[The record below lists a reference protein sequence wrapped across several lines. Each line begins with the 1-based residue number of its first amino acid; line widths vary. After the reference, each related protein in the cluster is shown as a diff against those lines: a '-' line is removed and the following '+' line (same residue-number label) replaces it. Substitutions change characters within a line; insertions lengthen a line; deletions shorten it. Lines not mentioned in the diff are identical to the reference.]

1 MTVMGQAPEA
11 PPAVAPVPSAPDHAN
26 TVELRLALVCYGGVS
41 LAIYMHGVTKEI
53 QKLVAASKAYEQDQ
67 ANCPFESGLTERS
80 YWYALRDL
88 EARDRVR
95 TRVVVDVIA
104 GTSAGG
110 INGIILAKALAHD
123 LPQDSLRDVWLERG
137 DIKQLMASKA
147 ARAVPFLP
155 LKLLTW
161 AGVSAMKG
169 RMDPPLDGDRMFRW
183 IREALVEMDKG
194 QRPGATLM
202 PDQHQLELYVTLT
215 DFYGYYRGVPTYD
228 PPRVKDRRHR
238 HVLVF
243 SYSDVKD
250 QLNDDWNSELAFAA
264 RATSC
269 FPGAFP
275 PINLANIKKNVP
287 DWEGSQ
293 RFKDEFW
300 SIYPLSDA
308 DVERTH
314 FVDGGVLDN
323 FPFRHAVDA
332 VRARPA
338 SLEVDRR
345 LIYIEPHPAPMKEP
359 PEGTSPSV
367 RATVTGGLSA
377 LPRHE
382 PILDDL
388 LELRRFND
396 RVSRVNNVID
406 AAGAEIFKLADVPLD
421 VAGYADAAA
430 NAIDAAN
437 TGFAYATYTELKL
450 HSVVERFGELACQV
464 CHFPP
469 DSNHAFFVEDVLA
482 EWANRRGLLTPRIE
496 PDPEQIEFLKAFD
509 LAYAE
514 RRLRFVIRY
523 VSSLYEEGADRDS
536 LNKAKALL
544 YGKVA
549 ELRQAAADAGE
560 GSRGDAVR
568 NLFDADRLSALIDS
582 EKKPDQVV
590 REFVD
595 EHAGDLDRMSGVL
608 KSYFGDRLGD
618 AGVSGYK
625 ALLDATSGWSKEDR
639 EGALVRY
646 VGFPL
651 WDVLIFPISSV
662 ADVGEL
668 NKVEVVRFSPEDVR
682 MLRAPGQKAE
692 LPTAEEKLKGVAAG
706 HFAAFFSR
714 DRRENDYLWG
724 RLDGAERLITML
736 FNGAP
741 PVDTCHA
748 AFGSILDQEEPNLR
762 KVPDLIRDL
771 RGQL

>member
-147 ARAVPFLP
+147 ARVVPFLP

-269 FPGAFP
+269 FPARFP
-275 PINLANIKKNVP
+275 RSTWRTSRRTCRTGRARSASRTSSGRSTRSRTPM
-287 DWEGSQ
+287 
-293 RFKDEFW
+293 W
-300 SIYPLSDA
+300 SA
-308 DVERTH
+308 RTSWTAACSTTSH
-314 FVDGGVLDN
+314 SAT
-323 FPFRHAVDA
+323 PWTPCA
-332 VRARPA
+332 RARPR
-338 SLEVDRR
+338 SR
-345 LIYIEPHPAPMKEP
+345 L
-359 PEGTSPSV
+359 
-367 RATVTGGLSA
+367 TGG
-377 LPRHE
+377 
-382 PILDDL
+382 
-388 LELRRFND
+388 
-396 RVSRVNNVID
+396 
-406 AAGAEIFKLADVPLD
+406 
-421 VAGYADAAA
+421 
-430 NAIDAAN
+430 
-437 TGFAYATYTELKL
+437 
-450 HSVVERFGELACQV
+450 
-464 CHFPP
+464 
-469 DSNHAFFVEDVLA
+469 
-482 EWANRRGLLTPRIE
+482 
-496 PDPEQIEFLKAFD
+496 
-509 LAYAE
+509 
-514 RRLRFVIRY
+514 
-523 VSSLYEEGADRDS
+523 
-536 LNKAKALL
+536 
-544 YGKVA
+544 
-549 ELRQAAADAGE
+549 
-560 GSRGDAVR
+560 
-568 NLFDADRLSALIDS
+568 
-582 EKKPDQVV
+582 
-590 REFVD
+590 
-595 EHAGDLDRMSGVL
+595 
-608 KSYFGDRLGD
+608 
-618 AGVSGYK
+618 
-625 ALLDATSGWSKEDR
+625 
-639 EGALVRY
+639 
-646 VGFPL
+646 
-651 WDVLIFPISSV
+651 
-662 ADVGEL
+662 
-668 NKVEVVRFSPEDVR
+668 
-682 MLRAPGQKAE
+682 
-692 LPTAEEKLKGVAAG
+692 
-706 HFAAFFSR
+706 
-714 DRRENDYLWG
+714 
-724 RLDGAERLITML
+724 
-736 FNGAP
+736 
-741 PVDTCHA
+741 
-748 AFGSILDQEEPNLR
+748 
-762 KVPDLIRDL
+762 
-771 RGQL
+771 